1 MFPLTHARKLPM
13 RTLGRI
19 LIVALTLLVLLEAYA
34 LHVATGSRTFTR
46 YPDPELEASQSQP
59 DPVAMLFYDPGVDER
74 PPGIPPMDNSFG
86 LGLLPAGP
94 GKFLISVTTI
104 ALPILALG
112 GVGLV
117 LSRRGG
123 RGR

>member
-1 MFPLTHARKLPM
+1 M
-13 RTLGRI
+13 RLFGRVV
-19 LIVALTLLVLLEAYA
+19 LVALALLILFEAYA
-34 LHVATGSRTFTR
+34 LHMATGRRTFTR

-94 GKFLISVTTI
+94 GKFLLSVTTI
-104 ALPILALG
+104 ALPTVALG
-112 GVGLV
+112 GVGLL

-123 RGR
+123 HGR

>member
-1 MFPLTHARKLPM
+1 M

-19 LIVALTLLVLLEAYA
+19 LIVAMALLVLFETYA

-59 DPVAMLFYDPGVDER
+59 DPVAMLFYDPSVDER

-86 LGLLPAGP
+86 LGLLPAGA
-94 GKFLISVTTI
+94 GKFLISVLTI
-104 ALPILALG
+104 SLPTLALG
-112 GVGLV
+112 GVGL
-117 LSRRGG
+117 LFSRRPRPG
-123 RGR
+123 R